1 MRVLSI
7 DTSTAVG
14 GVAVFDSDRGLLAEM
29 RVNLIPKKNT
39 HSEKLMPA
47 IDYILKESDTALSAV
62 DAYVAA
68 AGPGSFTGLRVG
80 INTVKGFALVTGKP
94 VISISTFEGLALN
107 FPFAKYPVCIL
118 LDARKED
125 IYGAAYSIGNSGSL
139 DEIVTC
145 GVYKIGEICEK
156 LAGEKK
162 VIFTGDAS
170 ILYKDK
176 LQELTDDNAIFA
188 GIEHHYISPAALAAY
203 GLKKLQSG
211 AICDAKSFKPL
222 YLKRPQGVT
231 PGGRGVSNPK
241 H

>member
-7 DTSTAVG
+7 DTSSSVG
-14 GVAVFDSDRGLLAEM
+14 GVAVFDSDKGLMADM
-29 RVNLIPKKNT
+29 RVNLMPNKNT

-47 IDYILKESDTALSAV
+47 IDYILKESDTTLSAV

-80 INTVKGFALVTGKP
+80 INTVKGFALVSGKP

-107 FPFAKYPVCIL
+107 FPFTKYPVCIL

-125 IYGAAYSIGNSGSL
+125 IYGAVYSIGDSGSL
-139 DEIVTC
+139 DEIVAC

-156 LAGEKK
+156 LAAEEK

-170 ILYKDK
+170 VKYKK
-176 LQELTDDNAIFA
+176 TLQQLTDNKALFA
-188 GIEHHYISPAALAAY
+188 GIEHHSISPAALAAY
-203 GLKKLQSG
+203 GLKKLKAG
-211 AICDAKSFKPL
+211 AVSDAMTLKPL
-222 YLKRPQGVT
+222 YLKRPQGV
-231 PGGRGVSNPK
+231 SNPRRQGG
-241 H
+241 